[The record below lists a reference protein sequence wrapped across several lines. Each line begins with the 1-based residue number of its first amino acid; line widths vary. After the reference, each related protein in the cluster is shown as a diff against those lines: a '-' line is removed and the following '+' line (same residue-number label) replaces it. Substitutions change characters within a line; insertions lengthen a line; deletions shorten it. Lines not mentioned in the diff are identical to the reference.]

1 MREFADCKIFINIE
15 ELGSLQSTHLPH
27 PELVDGRTMGMELL
41 RDPGRQTRQALLNRL
56 KFKTAEKIR

>member
-27 PELVDGRTMGMELL
+27 PELVEGRTMGMQFLAL
-41 RDPGRQTRQALLNRL
+41 RVKPL
-56 KFKTAEKIR
+56 KLQP